1 MLRVLRTLSA
11 DVVRFNLGGLVA
23 VAAGI
28 VDLATGQ
35 HLGSGVDTTLV
46 VTGLA
51 ALGLHVAD
59 SVGAAADATSLQK

>member
-1 MLRVLRTLSA
+1 MVKVLKSLA
-11 DVVRFNLGGLVA
+11 GDVVRFNLGGLVA

-35 HLGSGVDTTLV
+35 HLGTGVDTTLV

-59 SVGAAADATSLQK
+59 SVGAAADASSLQR